1 MSRRLVLS
9 TLAIAALVLGA
20 MAAANVGSSSGDHHN
35 GPQKIGKSYRMEK
48 PRTPSEVRRMIDE
61 LDHRKIETSIRTLA
75 GFGTRNTLSSQTDP
89 VRGIGA
95 ARDWIQAQFQ
105 QYALESDGR
114 LEVTLQ
120 SYTQTSGLPAPTV
133 ITNVVATLHGTDPA
147 STGRHY
153 VISGHYDSRCS
164 NTNDAV
170 CDAPGAN
177 DDASGVAAV
186 LELARVMSKREFES
200 TIVFMAVAGEEQ
212 GLFGSTRYATLAQSG
227 GLNIEGMFTN
237 DIIGSSLGGNGDRER
252 HAVRVFAEG
261 VPTNETNAEANTR
274 RSIGG
279 ENDSPARQM
288 ARFVEEYGE
297 NEYTDMDVWVIYRRD
312 RFGRGGDHIP
322 FLERGFRAAVRFTEP
337 NENFNHQH
345 QDVRI
350 DPVTGEQ
357 IGDLSEFVD
366 FRYIERV
373 ARVDLAALAALAN
386 APVAPKNVRI
396 TNNLSYDT
404 DLRWNANLEPD
415 LAGYEIVWR
424 DTTDADWT
432 HVIPVGSPTPDATG
446 VVRWTVEG
454 MSKDN
459 FFFGVR
465 AVDTDGNRSAVVFPR
480 P

>member
-1 MSRRLVLS
+1 MLAAVVLVF
-9 TLAIAALVLGA
+9 GA
-20 MAAANVGSSSGDHHN
+20 MVAAKISSSAGDPP
-35 GPQKIGKSYRMEK
+35 GPGPKIGESQKLKK
-48 PRTPSEVRRMIDE
+48 PHMSKEVKDMIKE
-61 LDHRKIETSIRTLA
+61 LDHKNIEASITALA

-89 VRGIGA
+89 NRGIGA
-95 ARDWIQAQFQ
+95 ARDWIYNQFQ
-105 QYALESDGR
+105 QYAADSDGR
-114 LEVTLQ
+114 LVVSLM
-120 SYTQTSGLPAPTV
+120 SYTQISGLPAPTV
-133 ITNVVATLHGTDPA
+133 ITNVVATLNGTDPA

-164 NTNDAV
+164 STNDAV

-186 LELARVMSKREFES
+186 LELARVMSKRPHEA

-212 GLFGSTRYATLAQSG
+212 NLYGSTRYASLAQASG
-227 GLNIEGMFTN
+227 ENIEGMFTN
-237 DIIGSSLGGNGDRER
+237 DIIGSSVGGTGLEAA
-252 HAVRVFAEG
+252 HTVRVFAEG
-261 VPTNETNAEANTR
+261 VPTNETSGEANTR

-288 ARFVEEYGE
+288 ARFIEEYGDNPE
-297 NEYTDMDVWVIYRRD
+297 TDMDVWVIYRRD
-312 RFGRGGDHIP
+312 RFNRGGDHIP
-322 FLERGFRAAVRFTEP
+322 FLERGFRASVRFTET

-345 QDVRI
+345 QNVRI
-350 DPVTGEQ
+350 DPDTGEQ
-357 IGDLSEFVD
+357 IGDLVEFVD
-366 FRYIERV
+366 FKYIERV

-396 TNNLSYDT
+396 TSNLSYNT

-432 HVIPVGSPTPDATG
+432 HVIPVGLPTPDASN
-446 VVRWTVEG
+446 VVRWTVEN

-465 AVDTDGNRSAVVFPR
+465 AVDTDGNRSMVVFPR

>member
-1 MSRRLVLS
+1 MSRRV
-9 TLAIAALVLGA
+9 VLGILA
-20 MAAANVGSSSGDHHN
+20 AGVLVTVALAAAAAAISSGGHHHQ
-35 GPQKIGKSYRMEK
+35 PQLGESRHISK
-48 PRTPSEVRRMIDE
+48 PHTSKEVRRMIDE
-61 LDHRKIETSIRTLA
+61 LDHRRIEASIRTLA

-95 ARDWIQAQFQ
+95 ARDWIFDQFSD
-105 QYALESDGR
+105 YAEDSDGR
-114 LEVTLQ
+114 LTVELQ

-133 ITNVVATLHGTDPA
+133 ITNVVATLKGTDPV
-147 STGRHY
+147 STGRMY

-164 NTNDAV
+164 LTNNAT

-186 LELARVMSKREFES
+186 MEIARVMSKRPFES

-212 GLFGSTRYATLAQSG
+212 GLFGSTNYATLAQSG
-227 GLNIEGMFTN
+227 GLDIQGMFTN
-237 DIIGSSLGGNGDRER
+237 DIVGSSVGGNGDVEK

-261 VPTNETNAEANTR
+261 VPTNETTQEANTR

-288 ARFVEEYGE
+288 ARFVKEYGE
-297 NEYTDMDVWVIYRRD
+297 NHYTDMDVWVIYRRD

-322 FLERGFRAAVRFTEP
+322 FLERGFRSSVRMTEP

-357 IGDLSEFVD
+357 IGDLPEFVD
-366 FRYIERV
+366 FKYVERV

-396 TNNLSYDT
+396 TNNLSYNT
-404 DLRWNANLEPD
+404 DLRWNANPETD

-424 DTTDADWT
+424 ETTEADWT
-432 HVIPVGSPTPDATG
+432 DVIPVGLPTPDAGG

-465 AVDTDGNRSAVVFPR
+465 AVDSNGNRSPVVFPR